1 MQTPTFLLVHGS
13 WQASWSWQ
21 AVRDRL
27 QAGGYRTL
35 APSLPGH
42 APGDD
47 RASVSF
53 ADYELSVLQA
63 LDHETDGPVVL
74 VGHSFGGAII
84 SRIAELRAER
94 CQSLIYY
101 CGFVPRDGESVA
113 DNLPVTMLEA
123 IRQLSASSADGSVA
137 LPYELF
143 RNGFVNTA
151 DEETARALY
160 ERFTPEPSM
169 PIFEPLALPRNH
181 HHGIPAIFIACRQDQ
196 SLGPG
201 IFHPGQSSRLE
212 RPRVIEIDADHEAL
226 LTNPGALS
234 DALLAAVAAESVA

>member
-13 WQASWSWQ
+13 WQAGWSWQ

-27 QAGGYRTL
+27 QACGYRTL
-35 APSLPGH
+35 APTLRGH

-47 RASVSF
+47 RAAVSF
-53 ADYELSVLQA
+53 ADYELSVLRA
-63 LDHETDGPVVL
+63 LDRETDGPVLL
-74 VGHSFGGAII
+74 VGHSFGGAVI
-84 SRIAELRAER
+84 SRIAELRPER
-94 CQSLIYY
+94 CHSLIYN

-113 DNLPVTMLEA
+113 DNLPVHMLEA
-123 IRQLSASSADGSVA
+123 IRHLSANSADGSVA
-137 LPYELF
+137 LPYEVF
-143 RNGFVNTA
+143 RNGFVNAA
-151 DEETARALY
+151 DEETARVLY
-160 ERFTPEPSM
+160 ERFTPEPYT

-181 HHGIPAIFIACRQDQ
+181 HHGIPVTFIACRQDQ

-212 RPRVIEIDADHEAL
+212 RPRVIEIDGDHEAL

-234 DALLAAVAAESVA
+234 DALLEALATESVA